1 MLALDNQ
8 SAFFPVPR
16 AAGRGSIPPSSH
28 FWSQPRVPE
37 DRTGSVLVSEI
48 SPGALARLGSLKSYS
63 RFPIRTDQADGDSDT
78 SEKTVE
84 TGEGDKG
91 EVRQTLDKER
101 R

>member
-28 FWSQPRVPE
+28 FWSQPRVP
-37 DRTGSVLVSEI
+37 EI